1 MDKNTQFYSYDDLP
15 NANPPVVFVCSG
27 CGRDITE
34 GESYW
39 DVLGEQF
46 CCNCICEAKG
56 VARYD
61 PN

>member
-1 MDKNTQFYSYDDLP
+1 MDKKTKKYCYDDLP
-15 NANPPVVFVCSG
+15 KEISPVVFVCSG
-27 CGRDITE
+27 CGRDII
-34 GESYW
+34 ESENYW

-46 CCNCICEAKG
+46 CQSCIREAKG